1 MDESEKA
8 SGAFAFISPQGSDG
22 SRYPS
27 RKCPNAASGRIRSQ
41 MILVIASI
49 GTERIAPGAPH
60 IQNQKTSEMIT
71 RTGLR
76 MNRLA
81 FDQVNCEIKPS
92 RQERL
97 PKRVTGQQANEHKDH
112 HAQDRA
118 KNWHEVQQESDR
130 PPEDRVAD
138 PRKPHDHC
146 RANTDCGVHE
156 RNGDEIR
163 RDIPFDLLKDID
175 GLPLIAEAWQYLD
188 ESAEE
193 GVTRHKQEK
202 QKQNRRK
209 ESAGKISGAGEELC
223 YERRAFRRNSGG
235 CS

>member
-1 MDESEKA
+1 MSKCGQRPNPVADDFSDRQHWHGEDRSGSTPHPKPEDERDDNENGIEDESPGEKH
-8 SGAFAFISPQGSDG
+8 
-22 SRYPS
+22 
-27 RKCPNAASGRIRSQ
+27 RSYQ
-41 MILVIASI
+41 
-49 GTERIAPGAPH
+49 
-60 IQNQKTSEMIT
+60 
-71 RTGLR
+71 
-76 MNRLA
+76 LA

-92 RQERL
+92 RHERL
-97 PKRVTGQQANEHKDH
+97 PKRVTGQQANEDKDH

-163 RDIPFDLLKDID
+163 RDIAFDLLKDVD
-175 GLPLIAEAWQYLD
+175 GLPLVAEAWQYLD

-202 QKQNRRK
+202 QKQNGRK
-209 ESAGKISGAGEELC
+209 ESAGKISGAGGASL
-223 YERRAFRRNSGG
+223 
-235 CS
+235 